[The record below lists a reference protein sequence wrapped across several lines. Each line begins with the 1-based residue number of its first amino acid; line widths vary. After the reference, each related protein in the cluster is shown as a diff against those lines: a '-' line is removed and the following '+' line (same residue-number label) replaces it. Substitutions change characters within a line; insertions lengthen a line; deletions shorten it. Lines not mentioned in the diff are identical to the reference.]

1 MRRALALALLLST
14 SVLLGG
20 CEWHWPW
27 ALTGR
32 ADSPG
37 GSTASLVDAPGGSVG
52 PPLGGVPGGL
62 RIEGEPNMAN
72 PLEGQPQALAGGRR
86 LFLGMNCAS
95 CHGYDATGG
104 MGPNLT
110 DKQWRYAG
118 TPAAVFNSIA
128 QGRPQG
134 MPSWGRTLPEEQI
147 WSIVS
152 YLESLGGT
160 YQAGQYNASLEGD
173 TDKTQMAPGYAT
185 VERVTASL
193 APQQTQP
200 PAQAANPAPGLKQ

>member
-1 MRRALALALLLST
+1 MRRSGSIAILLAT

-20 CEWHWPW
+20 CDWHWPW
-27 ALTGR
+27 TAAPHDEPMAGT
-32 ADSPG
+32 
-37 GSTASLVDAPGGSVG
+37 TASAVEAPGSGVG

-62 RIEGEPNMAN
+62 PIGGEPNMAN
-72 PLEGQPQALAGGRR
+72 PLEGKPQALADGRR
-86 LFLGMNCAS
+86 LFLAMNCAS

-147 WSIVS
+147 WSIVA

-160 YQAGQYNASLEGD
+160 YQPGQYNASLDGD
-173 TDKTQMAPGYAT
+173 TEKTQLAPGYAT

-193 APQQTQP
+193 TPPPPQP
-200 PAQAANPAPGLKQ
+200 PANPDAPAPGLKQ

>member
-1 MRRALALALLLST
+1 MRRALSTTVLLSLAI
-14 SVLLGG
+14 LLGG
-20 CEWHWPW
+20 CEWRWPW
-27 ALTGR
+27 QAAGSDMPQ
-32 ADSPG
+32 A
-37 GSTASLVDAPGGSVG
+37 GSTASLVTSPGSGVG

-72 PLEGQPQALAGGRR
+72 PLQGRPEAVADGHR
-86 LFLGMNCAS
+86 LFLAMNCAS

-147 WSIVS
+147 WSIVA

-160 YQAGQYNASLEGD
+160 YEPGQYNASLEGD
-173 TDKTQMAPGYAT
+173 TEKTQLAPGYAT
-185 VERVTASL
+185 VEKVTASL
-193 APQQTQP
+193 SP
-200 PAQAANPAPGLKQ
+200 PAAAAAGTDLARPRRG

>member
-1 MRRALALALLLST
+1 MRRMLNVALLLSA
-14 SVLLGG
+14 LGALAG
-20 CEWHWPW
+20 CDVKWPW
-27 ALTGR
+27 AG
-32 ADSPG
+32 ADHAQQVANS
-37 GSTASLVDAPGGSVG
+37 SASLMTSPAGVG

-72 PLEGQPQALAGGRR
+72 PRNGQPQALAEGHR
-86 LFLGMNCAS
+86 LFLAMNCAS
-95 CHGYDATGG
+95 CHGYDAKGG

-118 TPAAVFNSIA
+118 TPAALFNSIA

-134 MPSWGRTLPEEQI
+134 MPSWGRTLPSEQI
-147 WSIVS
+147 WSIVA

-160 YQAGQYNASLEGD
+160 YQPGQYNASLEGD
-173 TDKTQMAPGYAT
+173 TDTTQLAPGYTT

-193 APQQTQP
+193 APPQPQP
-200 PAQAANPAPGLKQ
+200 PATPEATTTPDLKQ